1 MILGDFV
8 VISNLKLKA
17 FLYYIIK
24 NNLTFDDIENAL
36 EEIEKF
42 NYLYKPKFENENLSQ
57 VCDKIIDKISD
68 KIDLKDDI
76 K

>member
-1 MILGDFV
+1 

-36 EEIEKF
+36 KEIEKF
-42 NYLYKPKFENENLSQ
+42 NFVYKPKYENENLSQ
-57 VCDKIIDKISD
+57 VCDKIIDKVTD
-68 KIDLKDDI
+68 KIEFKES
-76 K
+76 KNESVG